1 MLSTSDLRKGATIEI
16 DGKLLS
22 IMDYSHIKMG
32 RGSAQVRIKLR
43 DVRTGTITEQ
53 TFQAGSKWPRAR
65 VERREMQYLY
75 HDGQFFTFM
84 NTETFDQIP
93 VDASK
98 VGDADKFLKENA
110 LCELVLYGEEV
121 IGVELPI
128 TVELEITDTDPG
140 YKGDTATGGTKPAT
154 LETGL
159 VINVPLF
166 LEVGTVVKVNT
177 DSGEYIERVT
187 S

>member
-1 MLSTSDLRKGATIEI
+1 LISTGELKKGATIEL

-22 IMDYSHIKMG
+22 ILDYSHIKMG

-43 DVRTGTITEQ
+43 DVRSGAITEQ
-53 TFQAGSKWPRAR
+53 TFQAGTKFPRAR

-75 HDGQFFTFM
+75 RDDQFFTFM

-93 VDASK
+93 VSVDK

-110 LCELVLYGEEV
+110 TCELVLFGEEV
-121 IGVELPI
+121 IGLELPL
-128 TVELEITDTDPG
+128 TVELQVVETDPG
-140 YKGDTATGGTKPAT
+140 FKGDTAQGGTKPAT
-154 LETGL
+154 METGL
-159 VINVPLF
+159 VVNVPLF
-166 LEVGTVVKVNT
+166 VEEGTVIKVNT
-177 DSGEYIERVT
+177 DSGAYIERV